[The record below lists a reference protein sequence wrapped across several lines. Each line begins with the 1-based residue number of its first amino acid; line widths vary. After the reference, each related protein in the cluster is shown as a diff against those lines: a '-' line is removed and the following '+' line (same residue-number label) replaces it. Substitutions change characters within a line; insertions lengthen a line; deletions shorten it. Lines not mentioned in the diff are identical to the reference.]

1 MPAAARAGRAKAVA
15 ATKAAKK
22 KATSLRSIVILRR
35 CRCCALPPGVVVV
48 VIFSA
53 RRAFEVEKRRTQT
66 QRVGEAAAP
75 TEKSEGAKRE

>member
-1 MPAAARAGRAKAVA
+1 M
-15 ATKAAKK
+15 
-22 KATSLRSIVILRR
+22 
-35 CRCCALPPGVVVV
+35 PPGVVVV